1 MLFKL
6 SFQNIKKS
14 VKDYTI
20 YFFTLILGVAIFYV
34 FNSIE
39 TQSAM
44 LAISSDTR
52 EIIQLL
58 TTALSSVSVFIA
70 FVLGFLVIYASR
82 FLMKRRNKEFGLYL
96 VLGMGK
102 RKVSLILFFETLLIG
117 IISLIVGLVIGIAA
131 SQLTSVFV
139 ANMFEA
145 DMTKYQ
151 FIFSKDACI
160 KTIFYFAIIYLIVIL
175 FNTFSINKC
184 KLIDLFQGSKK
195 SESVKVKN
203 SWVCIIV
210 FIIAVFLLGSAY
222 YHVTNGYE
230 DIQTMNEVIV
240 YIVMGCIGTF
250 LLFWS
255 LSGLLLK
262 IVSSMKGVYYKGLNS
277 FTFRQL
283 SSRVN
288 TNVFSMTIICLMLFI
303 TICVLG
309 SGLTVRN
316 FIVANL
322 KELAPADIIIRQSLN
337 MDENEEYTKK
347 QLANK
352 DISIL
357 ELYQKFDCDL
367 ESYFKEYVQF
377 YVYATPDCT
386 MKDTLGS
393 AMEAVT
399 KQFLF
404 LNYDTQEDIIK
415 LSDYNNLATLY
426 GKETF
431 SMEEDEYIMIA
442 DFDSMVTV
450 RNQGLES
457 ETVISLFG
465 HDLKPKYKE
474 CKDEFVE
481 MSGGHLNVGVIIVPD
496 SVVDESYRNREYI
509 VANYNTGSKG
519 KIAEIEEKIHSIEK
533 SKKDYVTP
541 TVDTKTR
548 IAESSIGLGAIV
560 SFIGLYIGLIFL
572 ISGASIL
579 ALKELSESA
588 DNLERFRMLRKLG
601 VDEKQMNRALF
612 RQTALF
618 FAFPLALSIIH
629 SVFGMKFSRKIL
641 DMFGSEMMIPS
652 IIMTSVILFVI
663 YGGYFVITYFSGR
676 SMIKE

>member
-14 VKDYTI
+14 IKDYAI

-44 LAISSDTR
+44 LAVSSDTR
-52 EIIQLL
+52 EIIELL
-58 TTALSSVSVFIA
+58 TTTLSGVSVFIA
-70 FVLGFLVIYASR
+70 FILGFLVIYASR

-117 IISLIVGLVIGIAA
+117 IISLVVGLVIGVAA

-139 ANMFEA
+139 AKMFEA

-151 FIFSKDACI
+151 FVFSEDACI
-160 KTIFYFAIIYLIVIL
+160 KTILYFAIIYVIVIL

-184 KLIDLFQGSKK
+184 KLIDLFQGGKK
-195 SESVKVKN
+195 SESIKVKN
-203 SWVCIIV
+203 SWVCIIIFV
-210 FIIAVFLLGSAY
+210 IAVALLGSAY
-222 YHVTNGYE
+222 YHVTGGYE
-230 DIQTMNEVIV
+230 DIQKMNQILW
-240 YIVMGCIGTF
+240 YIAMGCIGTF
-250 LLFWS
+250 LIFWS

-262 IVSSMKGVYYKGLNS
+262 VVSSMKGIYYKGLNS

-316 FIVANL
+316 SMVANL
-322 KELAPADIIIRQSLN
+322 NELAPADIQFCQFYE
-337 MDENEEYTKK
+337 DEEYTKK
-347 QLANK
+347 QKNNI
-352 DISIL
+352 DTPIV
-357 ELYQKFDCDL
+357 ELYQKSGCDL
-367 ESYFKEYVQF
+367 KSYFKEYVQF
-377 YVYATPDCT
+377 YMYATPDCT
-386 MKDTLGS
+386 MGDTLGS
-393 AMEAVT
+393 AMEEIT

-404 LNYDTQEDIIK
+404 LQYDTQEKIIK
-415 LSDYNNLATLY
+415 LSDYNNLAKLY

-431 SMEEDEYIMIA
+431 SIKEDEYIVVA
-442 DFDSMVTV
+442 DFDAMVTV
-450 RNQGLES
+450 RNAGLQAG
-457 ETVISLFG
+457 TKLSLFG
-465 HDLKPKYKE
+465 HNLKPKYKE
-474 CKDEFVE
+474 CKDGFIE
-481 MSGGHLNVGVIIVPD
+481 MSGGHLNEGIFIVPD
-496 SVVDESYRNREYI
+496 SVVDESYRNREYVI
-509 VANYNTGSKG
+509 ANYNTNSKD
-519 KIAEIEEKIHSIEK
+519 KIAKIEKEIESMKNT
-533 SKKDYVTP
+533 KDYVMPGIETR
-541 TVDTKTR
+541 TR
-548 IAESSIGLGAIV
+548 IADSSIGLGAIV

-612 RQTALF
+612 RQTLF
-618 FAFPLALSIIH
+618 FFVFPLTLAIIH
-629 SVFGMKFSRKIL
+629 SVFGMKFSVKIL
-641 DMFGSEMMIPS
+641 EMLGSEMMIPS

>member
-6 SFQNIKKS
+6 SMQNIKKS
-14 VKDYTI
+14 IKDYAI

-44 LAISSDTR
+44 LAVSSDTR
-52 EIIQLL
+52 EIIELL
-58 TTALSSVSVFIA
+58 TTTLSGVSVFIA

-117 IISLIVGLVIGIAA
+117 IISLVVGLVIGVAA

-139 ANMFEA
+139 AKMFEA

-151 FIFSKDACI
+151 FIFSEAACI
-160 KTIFYFAIIYLIVIL
+160 KTILYFAIIYVIVIL
-175 FNTFSINKC
+175 FNTFSIGKC
-184 KLIDLFQGSKK
+184 KLIDLFQGGKK

-203 SWVCIIV
+203 AWVCIIV
-210 FIIAVFLLGSAY
+210 FVIAVSLLGTAY
-222 YHVTNGYE
+222 YNVTSGYE
-230 DIQTMNEVIV
+230 AIQEMNQILW
-240 YIVMGCIGTF
+240 YIAMGCIGTF
-250 LLFWS
+250 LIFWS

-262 IVSSMKGVYYKGLNS
+262 VVSSMKGVYYKGLNS

-316 FIVANL
+316 SRVANL
-322 KELAPADIIIRQSLN
+322 NELAPADIEISQSMN
-337 MDENEEYTKK
+337 VDESDGYTKK
-347 QLANK
+347 QLKNK
-352 DISIL
+352 GKAIL
-357 ELYQKFDCDL
+357 ELYQDL
-367 ESYFKEYVQF
+367 GIDLKSYFKEYVQF
-377 YVYATPDCT
+377 YMYATPDCT

-393 AMEAVT
+393 QMEEVM
-399 KQFLF
+399 KNYVF
-404 LNYDTQEDIIK
+404 LNYETKEDIIK
-415 LSDYNNLATLY
+415 LSDYNNLAKLY

-431 SMEEDEYIMIA
+431 SLKENEYIMIA
-442 DFDSMVTV
+442 DFDAMVNV
-450 RNQGLES
+450 RNYGLKAGEK
-457 ETVISLFG
+457 ISLFG

-474 CKDEFVE
+474 CKDGFIE

-496 SVVDESYRNREYI
+496 AVIDDSYKDREFVI
-509 VANYNTGSKG
+509 ANYNTDSKD
-519 KIAEIEEKIHSIEK
+519 KIAEIEKKIDSIQK
-533 SKKDYVTP
+533 FKKEYVLP
-541 TVDTKTR
+541 TINTR
-548 IAESSIGLGAIV
+548 TNIAESSIGLGAIV

-612 RQTALF
+612 RQTAF
-618 FAFPLALSIIH
+618 FFIFPLTLAIIH
-629 SVFGMKFSRKIL
+629 SIFGMKFSRKIL
-641 DMFGSEMMIPS
+641 DMLGSEMMIPS

>member
-6 SFQNIKKS
+6 SLSNMKKS
-14 VKDYTI
+14 IKDYAI

-39 TQSAM
+39 TQTAM
-44 LAISSDTR
+44 MELSESTK

-58 TTALSSVSVFIA
+58 TYTLSAVSVFIA

-117 IISLIVGLVIGIAA
+117 VISLGVGLVIGIAV
-131 SQLTSVFV
+131 SQLTSAFV
-139 ANMFEA
+139 ASMFAA

-151 FIFSKDACI
+151 FIFSRDACI

-184 KLIDLFQGSKK
+184 KLIDLFQGSRK
-195 SESVKVKN
+195 SESVKMKN

-210 FIIAVFLLGSAY
+210 FLAAAYLLGFSY
-222 YHVTNGYE
+222 YHVTVKFDEIENWKH
-230 DIQTMNEVIV
+230 IMI
-240 YIVMGCIGTF
+240 YIAMGCLGTF
-250 LLFWS
+250 LVFWS

-262 IVSSMKGVYYKGLNS
+262 IVSFMKGIYFKGVNS

-316 FIVANL
+316 SIVDNI
-322 KELAPADIIIRQSLN
+322 KELVPADLN
-337 MDENEEYTKK
+337 MYQRLDVDENDGYTKK

-352 DISIL
+352 DIPIL
-357 ELYQKFDCDL
+357 ELYEKLDCDL
-367 ESYFKEYVQF
+367 KPYFKEYIEF
-377 YVYATPDCT
+377 YVYTAPDCT
-386 MKDTLGS
+386 MKDTFGS
-393 AMEAVT
+393 RISKVKE
-399 KQFLF
+399 QYPYW
-404 LNYDTQEDIIK
+404 NYDKPESIIK
-415 LSDYNNLATLY
+415 LSDYNKIAKMY

-431 SMEEDEYIMIA
+431 SLEENEYIIIA
-442 DFDSMVTV
+442 DFDQMVTF
-450 RNQGLES
+450 RNWGLEAG
-457 ETVISLFG
+457 ETISVFG
-465 HDLKPKYKE
+465 HDLMPKYKE
-474 CKDEFVE
+474 CKDGFIE
-481 MSGGHLNVGVIIVPD
+481 MSANHANMGIIIVSD
-496 SVVDESYRNREYI
+496 SVVNESERKYEYVI
-509 VANYNTGSKG
+509 ANYNTNEKT
-519 KIAEIEEKIHSIEK
+519 KIAEIEEKIISI
-533 SKKDYVTP
+533 SKYNKEYVLP
-541 TVDTKTR
+541 TADTKTV
-548 IAESSIGLGAIV
+548 ITESGIGLGAMCC
-560 SFIGLYIGLIFL
+560 FIGLYIGLIFL

-601 VDEKQMNRALF
+601 VDEKQMNHALL

-618 FAFPLALSIIH
+618 FVFPLVLAVIH
-629 SVFGMKFSRKIL
+629 SVFGMMFSSKIL
-641 DMFGSEMMIPS
+641 VVIGIESMLPS
-652 IIMTSVILFVI
+652 IIMMAVILLIV
-663 YGGYFVITYFSGR
+663 YGGYFVITYFS
-676 SMIKE
+676 SKNMIKE

>member
-14 VKDYTI
+14 IKDYAI

-44 LAISSDTR
+44 LAVSSDTR
-52 EIIQLL
+52 EIIELL
-58 TTALSSVSVFIA
+58 TTTLSGVSVFIA

-117 IISLIVGLVIGIAA
+117 IISLVVGLVIGVAA

-139 ANMFEA
+139 AKMFEA

-160 KTIFYFAIIYLIVIL
+160 KTVLYFAIIYLIVIL

-184 KLIDLFQGSKK
+184 KLIDLFQGGKK

-210 FIIAVFLLGSAY
+210 FVIAVALLGSAY
-222 YHVTNGYE
+222 YHVTGGYE
-230 DIQTMNEVIV
+230 DIQKMNQILW
-240 YIVMGCIGTF
+240 YIAMGCIGTF
-250 LLFWS
+250 LIFWS

-262 IVSSMKGVYYKGLNS
+262 VVSSMKGIYYKGLNS

-316 FIVANL
+316 SMVANL
-322 KELAPADIIIRQSLN
+322 NELAPADIQFCQFYE
-337 MDENEEYTKK
+337 DEEYTKK
-347 QLANK
+347 QKNNI
-352 DISIL
+352 DTPIL
-357 ELYQKFDCDL
+357 ELYQKFGCDL
-367 ESYFKEYVQF
+367 KSYFKEYVQF
-377 YVYATPDCT
+377 YMYATPECT
-386 MKDTLGS
+386 MGDTLGS
-393 AMEAVT
+393 AMEEIT

-404 LNYDTQEDIIK
+404 LQYDTQEKIIK
-415 LSDYNNLATLY
+415 LSDYNNLAKLY

-431 SMEEDEYIMIA
+431 SIKEDEYIVVA
-442 DFDSMVTV
+442 DFDAMVTV
-450 RNQGLES
+450 RNAGLQAG
-457 ETVISLFG
+457 TKLSLFG
-465 HDLKPKYKE
+465 HNLKPKYKE
-474 CKDEFVE
+474 CKDGFIE
-481 MSGGHLNVGVIIVPD
+481 MSGGHLNEGIFIVPD
-496 SVVDESYRNREYI
+496 SVVDESYRNREYVI
-509 VANYNTGSKG
+509 ANYNTNSKD
-519 KIAEIEEKIHSIEK
+519 KIAKIEKEIESMKNT
-533 SKKDYVTP
+533 KDYVMPGT
-541 TVDTKTR
+541 DTRTE
-548 IAESSIGLGAIV
+548 IADASIGLGAIV

-612 RQTALF
+612 RQTSF
-618 FAFPLALSIIH
+618 FFVFPLTLAIIH
-629 SVFGMKFSRKIL
+629 SVFGMKFSVKIL
-641 DMFGSEMMIPS
+641 EMFGSEMMIPS

>member
-14 VKDYTI
+14 IKDYAI

-44 LAISSDTR
+44 LAVSSDTR
-52 EIIQLL
+52 EIIELL
-58 TTALSSVSVFIA
+58 TTTLSGVSVFIA

-117 IISLIVGLVIGIAA
+117 IISLVVGLVIGVAA

-139 ANMFEA
+139 AKMFEA

-160 KTIFYFAIIYLIVIL
+160 KTVLYFAIIYLIVIL

-184 KLIDLFQGSKK
+184 KLIDLFQGGKK

-210 FIIAVFLLGSAY
+210 FVIAVALLGSAY
-222 YHVTNGYE
+222 YHVTGGYE
-230 DIQTMNEVIV
+230 DIQKMNQILW
-240 YIVMGCIGTF
+240 YIAMGCIGTF
-250 LLFWS
+250 LIFWS

-262 IVSSMKGVYYKGLNS
+262 VVSSMKGIYYKGLNS

-316 FIVANL
+316 SMVANL
-322 KELAPADIIIRQSLN
+322 NELAPADIQFCQFYE
-337 MDENEEYTKK
+337 DEEYTKK
-347 QLANK
+347 QKNNI
-352 DISIL
+352 DTPIL
-357 ELYQKFDCDL
+357 ELYQKFGCDL
-367 ESYFKEYVQF
+367 KSYFKEYVQF
-377 YVYATPDCT
+377 YMYATPECT
-386 MKDTLGS
+386 MGDTLGS
-393 AMEAVT
+393 AMEEIT

-404 LNYDTQEDIIK
+404 LQYDTQEKIIK
-415 LSDYNNLATLY
+415 LSDYNNLAKLY

-431 SMEEDEYIMIA
+431 SIKEDEYIVVA
-442 DFDSMVTV
+442 DFDAMVTI
-450 RNQGLES
+450 RNAGLQAG
-457 ETVISLFG
+457 TKLSLFG
-465 HDLKPKYKE
+465 HNLKPKYKE
-474 CKDEFVE
+474 CKDGFIE
-481 MSGGHLNVGVIIVPD
+481 MSGGHLNEGIFIVPD
-496 SVVDESYRNREYI
+496 SVVDESYRNREYVI
-509 VANYNTGSKG
+509 ANYNTNSKD
-519 KIAEIEEKIHSIEK
+519 KIAKIEKEIESMKNT
-533 SKKDYVTP
+533 KDYVMPGT
-541 TVDTKTR
+541 DTRTE
-548 IAESSIGLGAIV
+548 IADASIGLGAIV

-612 RQTALF
+612 RQTSF
-618 FAFPLALSIIH
+618 FFVFPLTLAIIH
-629 SVFGMKFSRKIL
+629 SVFGMKFSVKIL
-641 DMFGSEMMIPS
+641 EMFGSEMMIPS